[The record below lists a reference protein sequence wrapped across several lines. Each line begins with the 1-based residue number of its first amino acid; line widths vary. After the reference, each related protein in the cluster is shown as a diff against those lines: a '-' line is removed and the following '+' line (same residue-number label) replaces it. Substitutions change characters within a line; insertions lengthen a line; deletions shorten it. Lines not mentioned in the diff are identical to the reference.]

1 MFLSSEGYSI
11 FTDFYFKKIK
21 ENIAVLFGTQ
31 YALRLVSE

>member
-21 ENIAVLFGTQ
+21 ENIAVLSDTQ
-31 YALRLVSE
+31 YALRQVSE